1 MQTQARPIT
10 RPQSIKDTFSDF
22 AETMTQKLKS
32 YLKQCNVYQNQSL
45 RGNIIV
51 IYNVHF
57 KIWTFIF
64 SIEFRELLEK
74 FEIVSSK
81 IPFLILNDIYL
92 HNSNELNSELVK
104 IKEDNEREF
113 KQLEKERVGKVLFNK
128 FTSLTKIILFR
139 LQTKAYLDQT

>member
-1 MQTQARPIT
+1 M
-10 RPQSIKDTFSDF
+10 
-22 AETMTQKLKS
+22 
-32 YLKQCNVYQNQSL
+32 
-45 RGNIIV
+45 
-51 IYNVHF
+51 
-57 KIWTFIF
+57 
-64 SIEFRELLEK
+64 EK

-128 FTSLTKIILFR
+128 FTSLTKVIFFR